1 MRTWIGL
8 FLPSLPLDVF
18 QSRWHD
24 APVAVLERERVLM
37 YNGAARAVGV
47 RSGLRRGGVQA
58 LAPQALLHER
68 DVAREQQALRGVALA
83 LLQYTPEVAFDGE
96 AGLVLDVSASLRAF
110 GGRLALCRRLCATLR
125 ALGHPVRL
133 ALAPTAMG
141 AHLLA
146 RAPRQSGR
154 RRRVLRLERL
164 ASTLDA
170 LPFSLLEESWPH
182 ADWLEG
188 IGCQTLGELRRLP
201 RAGLQRRSSKDLIN
215 ALDRAYGQAPEL
227 HEWLQAPPEFA
238 VSIELAWR
246 TEQVDSILHVLEGML
261 LQMVGWLV
269 ARQLAVSRLQVG
281 LQHERGRTAVAPT
294 LLEIALA
301 EPAWQEAHLLRL
313 LREKLGRLELQAP
326 VIGVR
331 LQVLE
336 LQTLKPPS
344 GQLFKQALG
353 DPADVH
359 RLLELLV
366 ARLGEDAV
374 LTPALVADHRPEV
387 CNRWQSAMA
396 DLSRAPEM
404 PRLARPFW
412 LLERPLP
419 LMLKNHRPF
428 YGSPLR
434 LASAPERIES
444 GWWDG
449 NFVARDYFIAIGAEA
464 ACYWIYRERAGDEV
478 RWFLHGLF
486 A

>member
-1 MRTWIGL
+1 M
-8 FLPSLPLDVF
+8 F
-18 QSRWHD
+18 QSSIREE
-24 APVAVLERERVLM
+24 PVVVLERERVMLC
-37 YNGAARAVGV
+37 NRAAREAGV
-47 RSGLRRGGVQA
+47 RPGLRRGGVQA
-58 LAPQALLHER
+58 LAPQAVLHER
-68 DVAREQQALRGVALA
+68 DVSREQQALRGAALA

-110 GGRLALCRRLCATLR
+110 GGRPALCRRIRATLKT
-125 ALGHPVRL
+125 LGHAARMG
-133 ALAPTAMG
+133 LAPTAMG

-146 RAPRQSGR
+146 RAPRGHGQ
-154 RRRVLRLERL
+154 RRRVLRIERL
-164 ASTLDA
+164 TSTLDV
-170 LPFSLLEESWPH
+170 LPFTLLEEAWPH

-201 RAGLQRRSSKDLIN
+201 RAGLQRRSSKALIH

-227 HEWLQAPPEFA
+227 HEWLQAPPEFC
-238 VSIELAWR
+238 VSTELAWR
-246 TEQVDSILHVLEGML
+246 TEDVETILHVLQGML

-269 ARQLAVSRLQVG
+269 ARQLAVSRLQIA
-281 LQHERGRTAVAPT
+281 LLHERGRTPLAPT
-294 LLEIALA
+294 LVDVALA

-313 LREKLGRLELQAP
+313 LREKLGRVELQAS
-326 VIGVR
+326 VIGLR
-331 LQVLE
+331 LQVLD

-344 GQLFKQALG
+344 GSLFKEAG
-353 DPADVH
+353 GSPADVH

-374 LTPALVADHRPEV
+374 LAPALVADHRPEV
-387 CNRWQSAMA
+387 CNHWQSAVQA
-396 DLSRAPEM
+396 SPKSSEM

-412 LLERPLP
+412 LLEKPLP

-449 NFVARDYFIAIGAEA
+449 NFVARDYFIAIGAES
-464 ACYWIYRERAGDEV
+464 ACYWVYRERIGDEV